1 MSSTSTTQSLAQ
13 SPTHLPAERADSLV
27 EWYREL
33 IEREEAMLDQL
44 RTLLGRTSSP
54 LREIVESNELRPL
67 EQLVSVHRDRLAWW
81 RDRLE
86 VLGDHWPAL
95 AAGGDGAPRPPSGSP
110 EP

>member
-1 MSSTSTTQSLAQ
+1 MSSTSTTPSNPR
-13 SPTHLPAERADSLV
+13 PTDRPAENADSLV

-33 IEREEAMLDQL
+33 IQREEGMLDRL
-44 RTLLGRTSSP
+44 RTLVTGTSSP

-67 EQLVSVHRDRLAWW
+67 EQLVSVHRDRLTWW

-95 AAGGDGAPRPPSGSP
+95 AADKDPERSGSGDP
-110 EP
+110 

>member
-1 MSSTSTTQSLAQ
+1 MSSTSTT
-13 SPTHLPAERADSLV
+13 PTPTRPPAERADSLV

-33 IEREEAMLDQL
+33 IQREEAMLDQL
-44 RTLLGRTSSP
+44 RILLGRTSSP

-95 AAGGDGAPRPPSGSP
+95 AADGDGTPSSSS

>member
-1 MSSTSTTQSLAQ
+1 MSSTSTTPIPSH
-13 SPTHLPAERADSLV
+13 PPAGRADSLV

-33 IEREEAMLDQL
+33 IRQEEAMLDQL
-44 RTLLGRTSSP
+44 RTLLGHTSSP

-67 EQLVSVHRDRLAWW
+67 EQLVSVHRDRLTWW
-81 RDRLE
+81 HDRLE

-95 AAGGDGAPRPPSGSP
+95 AADGGRTPSSSS

>member
-1 MSSTSTTQSLAQ
+1 MSSTSTTSR
-13 SPTHLPAERADSLV
+13 PTHLPAEGSDSLV

-33 IEREEAMLDQL
+33 IQREEAMLDRL
-44 RTLLGRTSSP
+44 GTLLGRTSSP
-54 LREIVESNELRPL
+54 LREIVESNELWPL

-95 AAGGDGAPRPPSGSP
+95 AADGDRTPSSSP
-110 EP
+110 QP

>member
-1 MSSTSTTQSLAQ
+1 MPSTSTTQCH
-13 SPTHLPAERADSLV
+13 PTHLPDERADSLV

-33 IEREEAMLDQL
+33 IQGEEAMLDQL

-67 EQLVSVHRDRLAWW
+67 EQLVSVHRDRLTWW

-95 AAGGDGAPRPPSGSP
+95 AADGNRSPSGRP

>member
-1 MSSTSTTQSLAQ
+1 MSSTSTTQRH
-13 SPTHLPAERADSLV
+13 PTHLPAERADSLV

-33 IEREEAMLDQL
+33 IQREEAMLDQL
-44 RTLLGRTSSP
+44 RILLGRTSSP

-67 EQLVSVHRDRLAWW
+67 EQLVSVHRDRLTWW

-95 AAGGDGAPRPPSGSP
+95 AAGGDSAPRAPSNEP

>member
-1 MSSTSTTQSLAQ
+1 MSSSTTTTPGS
-13 SPTHLPAERADSLV
+13 THLPAEGADSLV

-33 IEREEAMLDQL
+33 IQREEAMLDRL

-54 LREIVESNELRPL
+54 LREIVESNELRPF

-95 AAGGDGAPRPPSGSP
+95 AADGDRAPSSSP
-110 EP
+110 RS

>member
-1 MSSTSTTQSLAQ
+1 MSSTSTT
-13 SPTHLPAERADSLV
+13 PTPTRPGAERADTLV
-27 EWYREL
+27 EWYGEL
-33 IEREEAMLDQL
+33 IRREEDMLDQL

-54 LREIVESNELRPL
+54 LHEIVESNELRPL

-95 AAGGDGAPRPPSGSP
+95 AADGDRTPSSSS